1 MRNPAI
7 LILHIFTAIQ
17 LYAQNDNSLHAVDT
31 LNNSII
37 QLNEVVVTA
46 PLISQNKYGSTYL
59 VSESLRQKVDS
70 PIQMLNHIDGVVY
83 NEMDHSIKV
92 KTDSRVL
99 VLVDGI
105 EQDIN
110 YIMSLPPARIAKI
123 EIINIPAAKYTA
135 EGYKYVINYKL
146 KDNWIG
152 HDLHIQNYNM
162 LSPINNGKKVVANE
176 QPRIQYMF
184 TNQRIRFH
192 ISHVYANIHWNYP
205 ISYKKTFFNK
215 LYTETVDTGPKN
227 PNDNNIHIAHN
238 ISTGIDYTIA
248 PDHTVVWKANYL
260 NSVDEHTAI
269 YNWHDAFLG
278 GISYDESQQNKTKDN
293 DFNTSL
299 IYKGIINDSW
309 TVYSAVGYNF
319 IRQNS
324 YNKYEQWS
332 RYYSESKY
340 DNLKNYVR
348 GEVDVAYK
356 VNEKLSFNAGHI
368 GSWNEYCSKLLN
380 FNDGTS
386 QISENRQHTY
396 AYLDYSPFSDALL
409 HIGCGFERI
418 NNVSKSRY
426 WLPQLSLGYVF
437 SESFQLAIDYSS
449 KTLHP
454 KMYQITQTSYDVDE
468 HVVFNGNPDL
478 SPSRIH
484 SVTIQGTFKDKIMM
498 GTSYDYTDKYIADL
512 YTVDFGKIIKTFT
525 NADNHYI
532 TGYLA
537 YDWDITDNLSWRNI
551 AQISF
556 ESISRQTYKTQ
567 FTNLSFNSQLNYRI
581 DPIKMQASLSYQRN
595 MLKEPLL
602 QGWNNIGQDY
612 WMLSLQ
618 QIIWKDHIHASI
630 SCIPP
635 IHWGVRT
642 FQYNV
647 VETGFYRHTI
657 KQNLKTYDNMI
668 MIRIQFRISSGK
680 QRLSSGIL
688 DFEFESERKKDKGLL

>member
-1 MRNPAI
+1 M
-7 LILHIFTAIQ
+7 
-17 LYAQNDNSLHAVDT
+17 
-31 LNNSII
+31 
-37 QLNEVVVTA
+37 
-46 PLISQNKYGSTYL
+46 
-59 VSESLRQKVDS
+59 
-70 PIQMLNHIDGVVY
+70 
-83 NEMDHSIKV
+83 
-92 KTDSRVL
+92 
-99 VLVDGI
+99 
-105 EQDIN
+105 
-110 YIMSLPPARIAKI
+110 
-123 EIINIPAAKYTA
+123 
-135 EGYKYVINYKL
+135 
-146 KDNWIG
+146 
-152 HDLHIQNYNM
+152 
-162 LSPINNGKKVVANE
+162 
-176 QPRIQYMF
+176 
-184 TNQRIRFH
+184 
-192 ISHVYANIHWNYP
+192 
-205 ISYKKTFFNK
+205 
-215 LYTETVDTGPKN
+215 
-227 PNDNNIHIAHN
+227 
-238 ISTGIDYTIA
+238 
-248 PDHTVVWKANYL
+248 
-260 NSVDEHTAI
+260 
-269 YNWHDAFLG
+269 
-278 GISYDESQQNKTKDN
+278 
-293 DFNTSL
+293 
-299 IYKGIINDSW
+299 
-309 TVYSAVGYNF
+309 
-319 IRQNS
+319 
-324 YNKYEQWS
+324 
-332 RYYSESKY
+332 
-340 DNLKNYVR
+340 
-348 GEVDVAYK
+348 
-356 VNEKLSFNAGHI
+356 
-368 GSWNEYCSKLLN
+368 
-380 FNDGTS
+380 
-386 QISENRQHTY
+386 
-396 AYLDYSPFSDALL
+396 
-409 HIGCGFERI
+409 
-418 NNVSKSRY
+418 
-426 WLPQLSLGYVF
+426 SLGYVF